1 MGEINI
7 KVMDRIESLD
17 VLRGFALLGILL
29 VNIVA
34 FGLVSS
40 AFLDPGIYLTPI
52 GGIDYIVWA
61 FIELSSEGAMRTLFS
76 MLFGAGVVLFVT
88 GSTAKSG
95 WLHYRRNFWLLVFGL
110 INAYIFLWPGDILVT
125 YALSGFV
132 LWFVRNWKARS
143 LLILAT
149 FLILI
154 GSLQNFAMKST
165 LEIARDAAEEMKI
178 SISKGE
184 EFSEETAE
192 WAEGWIDYE
201 EDNQAEIDNI
211 PNEVKKR
218 TSSYSSA
225 YEYNLEKANEMIYFV
240 LPFFLFLDALMMM
253 VIGMALFKLGVLDGG
268 RDIKFY
274 IRMMCIGFLTGISI
288 NAYEVLLITNSNM
301 DIIETNPYF
310 RFTYHFGRLFMGL
323 GYLGL
328 IILLI
333 KIEKLESLRFRL
345 ACVGRMALT
354 NYLMHSVI
362 ALFIFSGAGL
372 GLLGKFS
379 WSQLYLFVLLIWVLQ
394 LYISPL
400 WLKYFYFGPVEWL
413 WRLLTYLKIPKMV
426 K

>member
-1 MGEINI
+1 MN
-7 KVMDRIESLD
+7 RIESLD

-40 AFLDPGIYLTPI
+40 AFLDPGIYLTPV
-52 GGIDYIVWA
+52 GGIDYNVWA
-61 FIELSSEGAMRTLFS
+61 FVELSSEGAMRTLFS
-76 MLFGAGVVLFVT
+76 ILFGAGVVLFVT

-95 WLHYRRNFWLLVFGL
+95 WLHYRRNFWLLIFGL

-149 FLILI
+149 FLILV
-154 GSLQNFAMKST
+154 GSLQNFAMKSS

-178 SISKGE
+178 SISKGKD
-184 EFSEETAE
+184 FSEETAE
-192 WAEGWIDYE
+192 WAQGWIEYK

-253 VIGMALFKLGVLDGG
+253 VIGMALFKLGILDGG

-274 IRMMCIGFLTGISI
+274 IRMMCIGFLIGISI

-328 IILLI
+328 VILLI

-362 ALFIFSGAGL
+362 ALFIFTGAGL

-379 WSQLYLFVLLIWVLQ
+379 WSQLYLFVLLIWVIQ

>member
-1 MGEINI
+1 
-7 KVMDRIESLD
+7 MDRIESLD

-76 MLFGAGVVLFVT
+76 ILFGAGVVLFVT

-154 GSLQNFAMKST
+154 GSLQNFAMKNT

-192 WAEGWIDYE
+192 WAQGWIDYE
-201 EDNQAEIDNI
+201 EDNQAEIGNI
-211 PNEVKKR
+211 PNEIKKR

-328 IILLI
+328 VILLI

-362 ALFIFSGAGL
+362 ALFIFTGAGL

-379 WSQLYLFVLLIWVLQ
+379 WSQLYLFVLLIWVIQ

-426 K
+426 KW

>member
-1 MGEINI
+1 
-7 KVMDRIESLD
+7 MDRIESLD

-29 VNIVA
+29 VNILA

-76 MLFGAGVVLFVT
+76 ILFGAGVVLFVT

-192 WAEGWIDYE
+192 WAQGWIDYE

-211 PNEVKKR
+211 PNEIKKR

-225 YEYNLEKANEMIYFV
+225 YEYNLKKANEMIYFV

-328 IILLI
+328 VILLI

-362 ALFIFSGAGL
+362 ALFIFTGAGL

-379 WSQLYLFVLLIWVLQ
+379 WSQLYLFVLLIWVIQ

>member
-1 MGEINI
+1 
-7 KVMDRIESLD
+7 MDRIESLD

-40 AFLDPGIYLTPI
+40 AFLNPGIYLTPI

-61 FIELSSEGAMRTLFS
+61 FLELSSEGAMRTLFS
-76 MLFGAGVVLFVT
+76 ILFGAGVVLFVT

-192 WAEGWIDYE
+192 WAQGWIDYE

-211 PNEVKKR
+211 PNEIKKR

-345 ACVGRMALT
+345 ACIGRMALT

-379 WSQLYLFVLLIWVLQ
+379 WSQLYLFVLLIWVIQ

>member
-1 MGEINI
+1 
-7 KVMDRIESLD
+7 MDRIESLD

-76 MLFGAGVVLFVT
+76 ILFGAGVVLFVT

-154 GSLQNFAMKST
+154 GSLQNFAMKNT

-192 WAEGWIDYE
+192 WAQGWIDYE

-211 PNEVKKR
+211 PNEIKKR

-225 YEYNLEKANEMIYFV
+225 YEYNLKKANEMIYFV

-328 IILLI
+328 VILLI

-362 ALFIFSGAGL
+362 ALFIFTGAGL

-379 WSQLYLFVLLIWVLQ
+379 WSQLYLFVLLIWVIQ

>member
-1 MGEINI
+1 
-7 KVMDRIESLD
+7 MDRIESLD

-76 MLFGAGVVLFVT
+76 ILFGAGVVLFVT

-110 INAYIFLWPGDILVT
+110 INVYIFLWPGDILVT

-192 WAEGWIDYE
+192 WAQGWIDYE

-211 PNEVKKR
+211 PNEIKKR

-328 IILLI
+328 VILLI

-362 ALFIFSGAGL
+362 ALFIFTGAGL

-379 WSQLYLFVLLIWVLQ
+379 WSQLYLFVLLIWVIQ

-426 K
+426 KW

>member
-1 MGEINI
+1 
-7 KVMDRIESLD
+7 MDRIESLD

-40 AFLDPGIYLTPI
+40 AFLDPGIYLTPV

-61 FIELSSEGAMRTLFS
+61 FVELSSEGAMRTLFS
-76 MLFGAGVVLFVT
+76 ILFGAGVVLFVT

-110 INAYIFLWPGDILVT
+110 INIYIFLWPGDILVT

-132 LWFVRNWKARS
+132 LWFIRNWKARS

-184 EFSEETAE
+184 DLDEETAE
-192 WAEGWIDYE
+192 WAQGWIEYV
-201 EDNQAEIDNI
+201 EDNQAERDDI
-211 PNEVKKR
+211 PNELKKR
-218 TSSYSSA
+218 TSSYASA
-225 YEYNLEKANEMIYFV
+225 YEYNLKKADEMIYFV

-253 VIGMALFKLGVLDGG
+253 VIGMALFKLGILDGG
-268 RDIKFY
+268 REIRFY
-274 IRMMCIGFLTGISI
+274 MKMMSIGFLVGFSI
-288 NAYEVLLITNSNM
+288 NAYEVLQITNSNM

-328 IILLI
+328 ILLVI
-333 KIEKLESLRFRL
+333 KKEKLESLRFRL

-362 ALFIFSGAGL
+362 ALLIFSGAGL

-379 WSQLYLFVLLIWVLQ
+379 WSQLYLLVALIWALQ

-413 WRLLTYLKIPKMV
+413 WRLLTYLKIPKMM

>member
-1 MGEINI
+1 
-7 KVMDRIESLD
+7 MDRIESLD

-76 MLFGAGVVLFVT
+76 ILFGAGVVLFVT

-154 GSLQNFAMKST
+154 GSLQNFAMKNT

-184 EFSEETAE
+184 EFSEETAA
-192 WAEGWIDYE
+192 WAQGWIDYE
-201 EDNQAEIDNI
+201 EDNQAERDNI
-211 PNEVKKR
+211 PNEIKKR

-274 IRMMCIGFLTGISI
+274 IKMMCVGFVTGISI

-328 IILLI
+328 VILLI

-362 ALFIFSGAGL
+362 ALFIFTGAGL

-379 WSQLYLFVLLIWVLQ
+379 WSQLYLFVLLIWVIQ

-426 K
+426 KW

>member
-1 MGEINI
+1 
-7 KVMDRIESLD
+7 MDRIESLD

-76 MLFGAGVVLFVT
+76 ILFGAGVVLFVT

-192 WAEGWIDYE
+192 WAQGWIDYE

-328 IILLI
+328 VILLI

-362 ALFIFSGAGL
+362 ALFIFTGAGL

-379 WSQLYLFVLLIWVLQ
+379 WSQLYLFVLLIWVIQ

>member
-1 MGEINI
+1 
-7 KVMDRIESLD
+7 MDRIESLD

-76 MLFGAGVVLFVT
+76 ILFGAGVVLFVT

-192 WAEGWIDYE
+192 WAQGWIDYE

-211 PNEVKKR
+211 PNEIKKR

-225 YEYNLEKANEMIYFV
+225 YEYNLKKANEMIYFV

-274 IRMMCIGFLTGISI
+274 IRMMCVGFLTGISI

-328 IILLI
+328 VILLI

-362 ALFIFSGAGL
+362 ALFIFTGAGL

-379 WSQLYLFVLLIWVLQ
+379 WSQLYLFVLLIWVIQ

>member
-1 MGEINI
+1 
-7 KVMDRIESLD
+7 MDRIESLD

-76 MLFGAGVVLFVT
+76 ILFGAGVVLFVT

-192 WAEGWIDYE
+192 WAQGWIDYE

-211 PNEVKKR
+211 PNEIKKR

-328 IILLI
+328 VILLI

-379 WSQLYLFVLLIWVLQ
+379 WSQLYLFVLLIWVIQ

>member
-1 MGEINI
+1 
-7 KVMDRIESLD
+7 MDRIESLD

-40 AFLDPGIYLTPI
+40 AFLDPGIYLTPV
-52 GGIDYIVWA
+52 GGIDYFVWA
-61 FIELSSEGAMRTLFS
+61 FVELSSEGAMRTLFS
-76 MLFGAGVVLFVT
+76 ILFGAGVVLFVT

-110 INAYIFLWPGDILVT
+110 INVYIFLWPGDILVT

-184 EFSEETAE
+184 DLDEETAE
-192 WAEGWIDYE
+192 WAQGWIEYE
-201 EDNQAEIDNI
+201 EDNQAERDDI
-211 PNEVKKR
+211 PNELKKR
-218 TSSYSSA
+218 TSSYASA
-225 YEYNLEKANEMIYFV
+225 YEYNLKKADEMIYFV

-253 VIGMALFKLGVLDGG
+253 VIGMALFKLGILDGG
-268 RDIKFY
+268 REIRFY
-274 IRMMCIGFLTGISI
+274 MKMMCIGFLVGFSI
-288 NAYEVLLITNSNM
+288 NAYEVLQITNSNM

-328 IILLI
+328 ILLVI
-333 KIEKLESLRFRL
+333 KKEKLESLRFRL

-379 WSQLYLFVLLIWVLQ
+379 WSQLYLVVALIWALQ

-400 WLKYFYFGPVEWL
+400 WLKYFYFGPLEWL
-413 WRLLTYLKIPKMV
+413 WRLLTYLKIPKMM

>member
-1 MGEINI
+1 
-7 KVMDRIESLD
+7 MDRIESLD

-76 MLFGAGVVLFVT
+76 ILFGAGIVLFVT

-154 GSLQNFAMKST
+154 GSLQNFAMKNT

-192 WAEGWIDYE
+192 WAQGWMDYE

-211 PNEVKKR
+211 PNEIKKR

-328 IILLI
+328 VILLI

-362 ALFIFSGAGL
+362 ALFIFTGAGL

-379 WSQLYLFVLLIWVLQ
+379 WSQLYLFVLLIWVIQ

-400 WLKYFYFGPVEWL
+400 WLKYFYFGPIEWL

>member
-1 MGEINI
+1 MNI
-7 KVMDRIESLD
+7 KVIDRIESLD

-29 VNIVA
+29 VNILG

-40 AFLDPGIYLTPI
+40 AFLDPGIYLSPV
-52 GGIDYIVWA
+52 GGINYMVWA
-61 FIELSSEGAMRTLFS
+61 FVELSSEGAMRTLFS
-76 MLFGAGVVLFVT
+76 ILFGAGVVLLIT
-88 GSTAKSG
+88 GSNAKSG
-95 WLHYRRNFWLLVFGL
+95 WLHFRRNSWLLVFGL
-110 INAYIFLWPGDILVT
+110 INTYIFLWPGDILVT

-132 LWFVRNWKARS
+132 LWFLRNWSARS

-149 FLILI
+149 FLIFL
-154 GSLQNFAMKST
+154 GSVQNFVMKSS
-165 LEIARDAAEEMKI
+165 LEISRDIAEEMEI

-184 EFSEETAE
+184 DISEETAE
-192 WAEGWIDYE
+192 WAQAWMEYE
-201 EDNQAEIDNI
+201 DDIQAEIDNI
-211 PNEVKKR
+211 PSEIKNR
-218 TSSYSSA
+218 TSNYASA
-225 YEYNLEKANEMIYFV
+225 YEHNLEVANEMIYFV
-240 LPFFLFLDALMMM
+240 VPVFLFLDALMMM
-253 VIGMALFKLGVLDGG
+253 IVGMALFKLGILDGG
-268 RDIKFY
+268 RGIRFY
-274 IRMMCIGFLTGISI
+274 IIMMCIGFLVGLSI

-301 DIIETNPYF
+301 DIIETNPF
-310 RFTYHFGRLFMGL
+310 LRFTYHFGRLFMAL

-379 WSQLYLFVLLIWVLQ
+379 WSQLYFFVLPIWILQ

-400 WLKYFYFGPVEWL
+400 WLKHFLLGPVEWL
-413 WRLLTYLKIPKMV
+413 WRLLTYFKIPKML

>member
-1 MGEINI
+1 
-7 KVMDRIESLD
+7 MDRIESLD

-61 FIELSSEGAMRTLFS
+61 FVELSSEGAMRALFS
-76 MLFGAGVVLFVT
+76 ILFGAGVVLFVT

-110 INAYIFLWPGDILVT
+110 INVYIFLWPGDILVT

-154 GSLQNFAMKST
+154 GSLQNFVMKSS

-184 EFSEETAE
+184 ELSEETAE
-192 WAEGWIDYE
+192 WAQGWMDYE
-201 EDNQAEIDNI
+201 DDNQAEIDNI
-211 PNEVKKR
+211 PNELKKR
-218 TSSYSSA
+218 TSSYASA

-240 LPFFLFLDALMMM
+240 VPFFLFLDALMMM
-253 VIGMALFKLGVLDGG
+253 VIGMALFKLGILDGG
-268 RDIKFY
+268 KDIKFY
-274 IRMMCIGFLTGISI
+274 IRMMCIGFLIGISI

-310 RFTYHFGRLFMGL
+310 RFTYHFGRLSMAL

-333 KIEKLESLRFRL
+333 KKEKLESLRFRL

-362 ALFIFSGAGL
+362 ALFLFSGAGL

>member
-1 MGEINI
+1 MG
-7 KVMDRIESLD
+7 RIESLD

-61 FIELSSEGAMRTLFS
+61 LVELSSEGAMRTLFS
-76 MLFGAGVVLFVT
+76 ILFGAGVVLFVT

-110 INAYIFLWPGDILVT
+110 INVYIFLWPGDILVT

-165 LEIARDAAEEMKI
+165 LEIARDSAEEMKI

-184 EFSEETAE
+184 DLDEETVE
-192 WAEGWIDYE
+192 WAQGWIEYQ
-201 EDNQAEIDNI
+201 EDNQAERDDI
-211 PNEVKKR
+211 PNELKKR
-218 TSSYSSA
+218 TSSYASA
-225 YEYNLEKANEMIYFV
+225 YEYNLKKADEMIYFV

-253 VIGMALFKLGVLDGG
+253 VIGMALFKLGILDGG
-268 RDIKFY
+268 REIRFY
-274 IRMMCIGFLTGISI
+274 TKMMCIGFLVGLSI
-288 NAYEVLLITNSNM
+288 NAYEVLQITNSNM

-328 IILLI
+328 ILLVI
-333 KIEKLESLRFRL
+333 KKEKLESLRFRL

-379 WSQLYLFVLLIWVLQ
+379 WSQLYLLVALIWALQ

-413 WRLLTYLKIPKMV
+413 WRLLTYLKIPKMM

>member
-1 MGEINI
+1 
-7 KVMDRIESLD
+7 MDRIESLD

-52 GGIDYIVWA
+52 GGIDYIIWA

-76 MLFGAGVVLFVT
+76 ILFGAGVVLFVT

-132 LWFVRNWKARS
+132 LWFIRNWKARS

-192 WAEGWIDYE
+192 WAQGWIDYE

-218 TSSYSSA
+218 TSSYASA

-328 IILLI
+328 VILLI

-394 LYISPL
+394 LYLSPL
-400 WLKYFYFGPVEWL
+400 WLKYFYFGPIEWL
-413 WRLLTYLKIPKMV
+413 WRLLTYLKIPKMM

>member
-1 MGEINI
+1 
-7 KVMDRIESLD
+7 MDRIESLD

-29 VNIVA
+29 VNILA

-76 MLFGAGVVLFVT
+76 ILFGAGVVLFVT

-192 WAEGWIDYE
+192 WAQGWIDYE

-211 PNEVKKR
+211 PNEIKKR

-274 IRMMCIGFLTGISI
+274 IRMMCVGFLTGISI

-328 IILLI
+328 VILLI

-362 ALFIFSGAGL
+362 ALFIFTGAGL

-379 WSQLYLFVLLIWVLQ
+379 WSQLYLFVLLIWVIQ

-400 WLKYFYFGPVEWL
+400 WLKYFYFGPIEWL
-413 WRLLTYLKIPKMV
+413 WRLLTYLQIPKMLR
-426 K
+426 

>member
-1 MGEINI
+1 
-7 KVMDRIESLD
+7 MDRIESLD

-40 AFLDPGIYLTPI
+40 AFLDPGIYLTPV
-52 GGIDYIVWA
+52 GGIDYNVWA
-61 FIELSSEGAMRTLFS
+61 FVELSSEGAMRTLFS
-76 MLFGAGVVLFVT
+76 ILFGAGVVLFVT

-95 WLHYRRNFWLLVFGL
+95 WLHYRRNFWLLIFGL

-149 FLILI
+149 FLILV
-154 GSLQNFAMKST
+154 GSLQNFAMKSS
-165 LEIARDAAEEMKI
+165 LEIARDAAEKMEI
-178 SISKGE
+178 SISKGNDY
-184 EFSEETAE
+184 SEETAE
-192 WAEGWIDYE
+192 WAQGWIEYK

-211 PNEVKKR
+211 PNELKKR
-218 TSSYSSA
+218 TSSYASA
-225 YEYNLEKANEMIYFV
+225 YEYNLKKANEMIYFV

-253 VIGMALFKLGVLDGG
+253 VIGMAFFKLGVLDGV
-268 RDIKFY
+268 REIKFY
-274 IRMMCIGFLTGISI
+274 IRMMCIGFLIGISI

-310 RFTYHFGRLFMGL
+310 RFTYHFGRLSMAL

-333 KIEKLESLRFRL
+333 KKEKLESLRFRL

-413 WRLLTYLKIPKMV
+413 WRLLTYLKIPKIV

>member
-1 MGEINI
+1 
-7 KVMDRIESLD
+7 MDRIESLD

-29 VNIVA
+29 VNIIG

-40 AFLDPGIYLTPI
+40 ALLDPGIYLSPI
-52 GGIDYIVWA
+52 GGIDYTVWA

-76 MLFGAGVVLFVT
+76 ILFGAGVVLFVT

-154 GSLQNFAMKST
+154 GSLQNFATKST

-184 EFSEETAE
+184 ELSEETAE
-192 WAEGWIDYE
+192 WAQGWLEYE

-211 PNEVKKR
+211 PNEIKKR

-240 LPFFLFLDALMMM
+240 VPFFLFLDALMMM
-253 VIGMALFKLGVLDGG
+253 VIGMALFKLGILDGG

-274 IRMMCIGFLTGISI
+274 IRMMCIGFLIGISI
-288 NAYEVLLITNSNM
+288 NAYEVLLITDSNM

-328 IILLI
+328 VILLI
-333 KIEKLESLRFRL
+333 KIKKLESLRFRL

-372 GLLGKFS
+372 GLLGQFS
-379 WSQLYLFVLLIWVLQ
+379 WSQLYLFVPLIWVFQ

>member
-1 MGEINI
+1 
-7 KVMDRIESLD
+7 MDRIESLD

-40 AFLDPGIYLTPI
+40 AFLDPGIYLTPV

-61 FIELSSEGAMRTLFS
+61 FVELSSEGAMRTLFS
-76 MLFGAGVVLFVT
+76 ILFGAGVVLFIT

-154 GSLQNFAMKST
+154 GSLQNFATKST

-184 EFSEETAE
+184 EFSEETAA
-192 WAEGWIDYE
+192 WAQGWIDYE

-211 PNEVKKR
+211 PYEIKKR

-288 NAYEVLLITNSNM
+288 NVYEVLLITNSNM

-328 IILLI
+328 VILLI

-362 ALFIFSGAGL
+362 ALFIFTGAGL

-379 WSQLYLFVLLIWVLQ
+379 WSQLYLFVLLIWVIQ

-413 WRLLTYLKIPKMV
+413 WRLLTYLKKPKMV

>member
-1 MGEINI
+1 
-7 KVMDRIESLD
+7 MDRIESLD

-76 MLFGAGVVLFVT
+76 ILFGAGVVLFVT

-154 GSLQNFAMKST
+154 GSLQNFATKST

-178 SISKGE
+178 SINKGE
-184 EFSEETAE
+184 EFSEETAA
-192 WAEGWIDYE
+192 WAQGWIDYE

-211 PNEVKKR
+211 PNEIKKR

-274 IRMMCIGFLTGISI
+274 IRMMCVGFLTGISI

-328 IILLI
+328 VILLI

-362 ALFIFSGAGL
+362 ALFIFTGAGL

-379 WSQLYLFVLLIWVLQ
+379 WSQLYLFVLLIWVIQ

-426 K
+426 KW

>member
-1 MGEINI
+1 
-7 KVMDRIESLD
+7 MDRIESLD

-76 MLFGAGVVLFVT
+76 ILFGAGVVLFVT

-154 GSLQNFAMKST
+154 GSLQNFATKST

-184 EFSEETAE
+184 EFSEETAA
-192 WAEGWIDYE
+192 WAQGWIDYE

-211 PNEVKKR
+211 PNEIKKR

-225 YEYNLEKANEMIYFV
+225 YEYNLKKANEMIYFV

-274 IRMMCIGFLTGISI
+274 IRMMCVGFLTGISI

-301 DIIETNPYF
+301 DIIETNPYC

-328 IILLI
+328 VILLI

-362 ALFIFSGAGL
+362 ALFIFTGAGL

-379 WSQLYLFVLLIWVLQ
+379 WSQLYLFVLLIWVIQ

-413 WRLLTYLKIPKMV
+413 WRLLTYLKKPKMV

>member
-1 MGEINI
+1 
-7 KVMDRIESLD
+7 MDRIESLD

-76 MLFGAGVVLFVT
+76 ILFGAGVVLFVT

-95 WLHYRRNFWLLVFGL
+95 WLHYRRNFWLLIFGL

-192 WAEGWIDYE
+192 WAQGWIDYE

-211 PNEVKKR
+211 PNEIKKR

-274 IRMMCIGFLTGISI
+274 IRMMCVGFLTGISI

-328 IILLI
+328 VILLI

-362 ALFIFSGAGL
+362 ALFIFTGAGL

-379 WSQLYLFVLLIWVLQ
+379 WSQLYLFVLLIWVIQ
-394 LYISPL
+394 LYVSPL

>member
-1 MGEINI
+1 
-7 KVMDRIESLD
+7 MDRIESLD

-61 FIELSSEGAMRTLFS
+61 FVELSSEGAMRALFS
-76 MLFGAGVVLFVT
+76 ILFGAGVVLFAT

-95 WLHYRRNFWLLVFGL
+95 WLHYRRNFWLLGFGL
-110 INAYIFLWPGDILVT
+110 INVYIFLWPGDILVT

-154 GSLQNFAMKST
+154 GSLQNFVMKSS

-184 EFSEETAE
+184 ELSEETAE
-192 WAEGWIDYE
+192 WAQGWMDYE
-201 EDNQAEIDNI
+201 DDNQAEIDNI
-211 PNEVKKR
+211 PNELKKR
-218 TSSYSSA
+218 TSSYASA
-225 YEYNLEKANEMIYFV
+225 YEYNLKKANELIYFV

-268 RDIKFY
+268 KEIKFY
-274 IRMMCIGFLTGISI
+274 IRMMCIGFLIGISI

>member
-1 MGEINI
+1 
-7 KVMDRIESLD
+7 MDRIESLD

-40 AFLDPGIYLTPI
+40 AFLDPAIYLTPI

-132 LWFVRNWKARS
+132 LWFIRNWKARS

-253 VIGMALFKLGVLDGG
+253 LIGMALFKLGVLDGG

-328 IILLI
+328 VILLI

-379 WSQLYLFVLLIWVLQ
+379 WSQLYLFVLLIWVIQ

>member
-1 MGEINI
+1 MQATKEIN
-7 KVMDRIESLD
+7 RIESLD

-29 VNIVA
+29 LNILG
-34 FGLVSS
+34 FGLVSA
-40 AFLDPGIYLTPI
+40 AFLDPGIYISPV
-52 GGIDYIVWA
+52 GGIDYMVWA
-61 FIELSSEGAMRTLFS
+61 FVELTSEGAMRTLFS
-76 MLFGAGVVLFVT
+76 ILFGAGVVLFVT

-110 INAYIFLWPGDILVT
+110 INIYIFLWPGDILVT

-132 LWFVRNWKARS
+132 LWFIRNWKARN

-154 GSLQNFAMKST
+154 GSLQNFALKSS
-165 LEIARDAAEEMKI
+165 LEIARDAAEGMKI

-184 EFSEETAE
+184 KVSEETAT
-192 WAEGWIDYE
+192 WAQVWIEHENDYQTE
-201 EDNQAEIDNI
+201 RDNI
-211 PNEVKKR
+211 PNEIKNK
-218 TSSYSSA
+218 TSSYASA
-225 YEYNLEKANEMIYFV
+225 YEYNLEKANEAIHFFI
-240 LPFFLFLDALMMM
+240 PFFLFLDALMMM
-253 VIGMALFKLGVLDGG
+253 VVGMALFKLGILDGG
-268 RDIKFY
+268 REIGFY
-274 IRMMCIGFLTGISI
+274 IKMMCIGFLTGLFI

-301 DIIETNPYF
+301 DIIETNPYL
-310 RFTYHFGRLFMGL
+310 RFTYHFGRLFIAL

-328 IILLI
+328 IIVFI
-333 KIEKLESLRFRL
+333 KLRKFSSLKFRL

-379 WSQLYLFVLLIWVLQ
+379 WSQLYLVVALIWALQ

-400 WLKYFYFGPVEWL
+400 WLKYFYFGPIEWL
-413 WRLLTYLKIPKMV
+413 WRLLTYLEIPKMV
-426 K
+426 R

>member
-1 MGEINI
+1 
-7 KVMDRIESLD
+7 MDRIESLD

-40 AFLDPGIYLTPI
+40 AFLDPGIYLTPV

-61 FIELSSEGAMRTLFS
+61 FVELSSEGAMRTLFS
-76 MLFGAGVVLFVT
+76 ILFGAGVVLFVT

-110 INAYIFLWPGDILVT
+110 INVYIFLWPGDILVT

-184 EFSEETAE
+184 DLDEETAE
-192 WAEGWIDYE
+192 WAQGWIEYQ
-201 EDNQAEIDNI
+201 EDNQAERDDI
-211 PNEVKKR
+211 PNELKKR
-218 TSSYSSA
+218 TSSYASA
-225 YEYNLEKANEMIYFV
+225 YEYNLKKADEMIYFV

-253 VIGMALFKLGVLDGG
+253 VIGMALFKLGILDGG
-268 RDIKFY
+268 REIRFY
-274 IRMMCIGFLTGISI
+274 MKMMCIGFLVGFSI
-288 NAYEVLLITNSNM
+288 NAYEVLQITNSNM
-301 DIIETNPYF
+301 DMIETNPYF

-328 IILLI
+328 ILLVI
-333 KIEKLESLRFRL
+333 KKEKLESLRFRL

-379 WSQLYLFVLLIWVLQ
+379 WSQLYLVVALIWALQ

-413 WRLLTYLKIPKMV
+413 WRLLTYLKIPKMM